1 MVPSAA
7 AKLTSSTALNVP
19 KALLS
24 PLTSMLPAMYR
35 ASLELFRLNVSIPIR
50 STIENSA
57 SVRATTYP
65 WVLVLV
71 EGSQNV
77 KRGRLRLPWRAPLT
91 MSTAPTS
98 PIARAAERAVP

>member
-1 MVPSAA
+1 MLFPDPLGPSSAVMVPSAA

-24 PLTSMLPAMYR
+24 PLNLNAACHYR

-65 WVLVLV
+65 WA
-71 EGSQNV
+71 SWYWS
-77 KRGRLRLPWRAPLT
+77 K
-91 MSTAPTS
+91 
-98 PIARAAERAVP
+98 ARRM